1 MCGCWEEVDGEGKGE
16 EEGVAEGPE
25 RVVPL
30 CVCAC
35 VLVKHTVRVDSRE

>member
-1 MCGCWEEVDGEGKGE
+1 LGGCGEEVEGEGEGE

-30 CVCAC
+30 FVFVCALEC
-35 VLVKHTVRVDSRE
+35 MLCKCM